1 MTPHQIAISHQ
12 DTINDLL
19 KKIQANA
26 GCIRQLLVGRTVR
39 RRSDRVEFRLTEV
52 RLGLSGSITL
62 YGKTVGESKLRKLAR
77 IIGGVRDI
85 EIVEPTP

>member
-1 MTPHQIAISHQ
+1 MELAIAHQ
-12 DTINDLL
+12 DEMNRMLV
-19 KKIQANA
+19 KIHANA

-39 RRSDRVEFRLTEV
+39 RRSDRVEFHLTES

-62 YGKTVGESKLRKLAR
+62 YGKRLPAKPRAR
-77 IIGGVRDI
+77 AAIIGGVRDI

>member
-1 MTPHQIAISHQ
+1 MTPLELAVFHV
-12 DTINDLL
+12 DEINRLL
-19 KKIQANA
+19 KKIHANA
-26 GCIRQLLVGRTVR
+26 GCVRQLLVGRSVR
-39 RRSDRVEFRLTEV
+39 RRSDRVEFTLTEA

-62 YGKTVGESKLRKLAR
+62 YGKPVGKPRKT